1 MNYGQLI
8 QHMWKNE
15 GWISFFKG
23 LSLNFLKT
31 PFAMA
36 ISWTIKN
43 NINRTVLNFY

>member
-43 NINRTVLNFY
+43 NINRILD